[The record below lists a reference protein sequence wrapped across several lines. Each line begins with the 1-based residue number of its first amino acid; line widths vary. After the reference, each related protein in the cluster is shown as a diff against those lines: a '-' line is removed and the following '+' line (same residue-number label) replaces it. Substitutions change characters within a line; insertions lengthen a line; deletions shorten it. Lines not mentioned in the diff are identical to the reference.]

1 MSGNTTAQPGPVAHG
16 ICVVL
21 CLLLTLC
28 LLVTGLALPAVR
40 LLTDRDFDLS
50 VAQDTAVVDA
60 QYARI
65 GEKIDALAAQYG
77 FEPKTVMDLVTRE
90 RLLDYHTQM
99 VDWLLSL
106 TKADA
111 VYTAPSFEVEGLVD
125 AIKEDETFQES
136 TPSASRTSVA
146 RDKVAVKVC
155 SIVKEAAAPLRLS
168 LISLALGKVLPQL
181 EVSRYAAYLPYV
193 RWALA
198 AVLLILMGLMALVMH
213 KRTANSLLYIGSGCA
228 AGGLLLLAVGVLI
241 AYVNLSTGAAAYSAL
256 LGMQLRTLLN
266 ALGRPYFAKAVMLL
280 AAGLVLIGVHQHR
293 MKALYTAQE
302 AA

>member
-1 MSGNTTAQPGPVAHG
+1 MSRNTTAQPGPVAHG

-28 LLVTGLALPAVR
+28 LLAAGLALPAVR

-90 RLLDYHTQM
+90 RLLDYHAQM

-106 TKADA
+106 PQAA
-111 VYTAPSFEVEGLVD
+111 V
-125 AIKEDETFQES
+125 
-136 TPSASRTSVA
+136 
-146 RDKVAVKVC
+146 
-155 SIVKEAAAPLRLS
+155 PLRLS

-198 AVLLILMGLMALVMH
+198 AVPLLLMGLMVLVMR
-213 KRTANSLLYIGSGCA
+213 KRTAKSLLYIGSGCA
-228 AGGLLLLAVGVLI
+228 AGGLLLLIVGVLI
-241 AYVNLSTGAAAYSAL
+241 AYANLSAGAAAYSAL

-266 ALGRPYFAKAVMLL
+266 ALGRPYFAKAVILF